1 MPFEDRIENLYLK
14 VWKAVVLCVA
24 TIALIAAI
32 GASAAAINGLFVEAP
47 PPPPQ
52 VKPEDRGDALR
63 QAVSIDKFQQADP
76 RAPGAAARDN
86 PGPKSGAG
94 IAISESLRKI
104 SNNLDDYIK
113 GAFPPTSP
121 IPEATEWSVR
131 HVMKDV
137 KLRNDAQLRLYLS
150 SLEALSAEL
159 AKAGSAQATLPEE
172 RRMDP
177 YRLLRWHA
185 ETVQRAFQAVD
196 QENAKLQK
204 SYQQKLIDYENRH
217 TRIMSYIGLA
227 AGAVAIFVFTIFLF
241 VIIRIERDLRAMAVA
256 SMATTKQLEG

>member
-14 VWKAVVLCVA
+14 VWKAVILCVA
-24 TIALIAAI
+24 TVALIAAI
-32 GASAAAINGLFVEAP
+32 GASVAAINGLFVEAP
-47 PPPPQ
+47 HPPPQ

-76 RAPGAAARDN
+76 RAPGAATRDN
-86 PGPKSGAG
+86 PGPNSGPG
-94 IAISESLRKI
+94 MAISDSLRKI
-104 SNNLDDYIK
+104 SSTLDNYIRS
-113 GAFPPTSP
+113 AFPPTSP

-137 KLRNDAQLRLYLS
+137 KLRNEAQLRLYLA

-159 AKAGSAQATLPEE
+159 AKAGSAQAVLPED

>member
-1 MPFEDRIENLYLK
+1 MPFDDRIESLYLR
-14 VWKAVVLCVA
+14 VWKTVILCVA
-24 TIALIAAI
+24 SVALIAAI
-32 GASAAAINGLFVEAP
+32 WAAAAAINGLLVEAP
-47 PPPPQ
+47 HPPLEI
-52 VKPEDRGDALR
+52 KLEDRGDDLR
-63 QAVSIDKFQQADP
+63 QRVSIEKFRQADP
-76 RAPGAAARDN
+76 QTSDTATREH
-86 PGPKSGAG
+86 PGPQSGSG
-94 IAISESLRKI
+94 IALGEALRTISS
-104 SNNLDDYIK
+104 NLDSYIRS
-113 GAFPPTSP
+113 AFPPTSP

-137 KLRNDAQLRLYLS
+137 KLRNETQLRLYLS
-150 SLEALSAEL
+150 SLEALSADL
-159 AKAGSAQATLPEE
+159 AKAGRAQAALPED

-185 ETVQRAFQAVD
+185 ETVQRAFQGID
-196 QENAKLQK
+196 QENARLQK

-256 SMATTKQLEG
+256 SMATTKQLES